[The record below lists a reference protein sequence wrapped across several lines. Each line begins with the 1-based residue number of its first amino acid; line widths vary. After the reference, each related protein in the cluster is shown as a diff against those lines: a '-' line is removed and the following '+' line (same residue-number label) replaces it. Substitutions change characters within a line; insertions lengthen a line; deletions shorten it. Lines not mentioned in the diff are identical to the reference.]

1 MNHNM
6 QHMVFP
12 INALPS
18 AQMVEEGIDEILWDA
33 DLKFEALRRYYEKVD
48 ADVLFYLS
56 DIAIQAE
63 AMGARVKYWAERMP
77 AIEAPAQTVLSPN
90 PAKSARMNVNAR
102 VLKRMEKEYP
112 DKIRAAL
119 VYGPFTVAGQ
129 ILGEEK
135 LLRGISRNENEA
147 VALIEEAYNCAR
159 NYAVYL
165 AESGANLLWVSDPLA
180 ALIPPKQFW
189 KFAGIYLKK
198 LFDSCNSF
206 PTILHICGDT
216 YDIVPEM
223 VRTGV
228 EGISFDNC
236 MDLFVVEDL
245 VPKHVNIV
253 GNIDPVAVIEVG
265 SANEIQH
272 ETSDIAFSMGIYP
285 NFVLSTGCAVPPQ
298 APVENV
304 KAFVESGKQALAS
317 IAPHASIF
325 ADIAE
330 NVSTGDGE
338 AIVQGVRSA
347 LKAGID
353 PESILSKGLMRSIRK
368 GSSLYE
374 VGACFLPELLC
385 MVDTFNLGF
394 RLLEDKI
401 QCNKSVNPSVI
412 LGTVKG
418 DIHEIGKSLVKVFLE
433 TRGHKVIDLGADVD
447 AARFAE
453 ACRQYHPGIVGLSI
467 FNSGSRKEAVKVLE
481 CLRTEGIKDTSV
493 IIGGVAVNN
502 EYCHSIGAQGYAS
515 DAVKA
520 VRLVE
525 KLLHSAEKSR
535 YQR

>member
-1 MNHNM
+1 MKHNM

-18 AQMVEEGIDEILWDA
+18 AQMVAAGIDEILWDA
-33 DLKFEALRRYYEKVD
+33 DLKFEALRRYYAKVD

-63 AMGARVKYWAERMP
+63 AMGARVKYSAERMP

-90 PAKSARMNVNAR
+90 PAQSARMNVNAR
-102 VLKRMEKEYP
+102 VLRRMEKEYP
-112 DKIRAAL
+112 DKLRAAL

-135 LLRGISRNENEA
+135 LLRGISRNENESL
-147 VALIEEAYNCAR
+147 ALIEKAYNCAR
-159 NYAVYL
+159 SYAVYL
-165 AESGANLLWVSDPLA
+165 MEAGANLLWVSDPLA

-189 KFAGIYLKK
+189 KFAGIYLKN
-198 LFDSCNSF
+198 LFDASYTI

-216 YDIVPEM
+216 YDIVSEM

-245 VPKHVNIV
+245 VPKHVNII
-253 GNIDPVAVIEVG
+253 GNIDPVAVIELG
-265 SANEIQH
+265 SESEIKH
-272 ETSDIAFSMGIYP
+272 ETSDIASSMGIYP

-298 APVENV
+298 APVDNV
-304 KAFVESGKQALAS
+304 RIFVENGKKTLAQ

-325 ADIAE
+325 AEIAG
-330 NVSTGDGE
+330 NVSGGDGE
-338 AIVQGVRSA
+338 AVAKGVGAA

-353 PESILSKGLMRSIRK
+353 PESIISKGLMRSIRK

-374 VGACFLPELLC
+374 IGACFLPEILC

-401 QCNKSVNPSVI
+401 HSNQSENPAVI

-418 DIHEIGKSLVKVFLE
+418 DIHEIGKNLVKIFLE
-433 TRGHKVIDLGADVD
+433 TRGYKVIDLGVDVD
-447 AARFAE
+447 ASRFAE
-453 ACRQYHPGIVGLSI
+453 ACHQYHPDILGLSI

-481 CLRTEGIKDTSV
+481 HLQKEGIKDVSV

-502 EYCHSIGAQGYAS
+502 EYCRSIGAQGYAS

-525 KLLHSAEKSR
+525 RLLHSAEKP
-535 YQR
+535 